1 MKDARGH
8 GSDKTNG
15 ISVINP
21 NGGNIAPKSNF
32 QKFWA
37 GSATQSV
44 ANDIA
49 AGRSKTV
56 VAGGGQPMSSNAAAA
71 QSLMSGL
78 KSTQAPVHDSMGDHY
93 RGLASWVSDYKSARA
108 YGNVKLAKS
117 LRGNIDAAVSKHGL
131 DRARVYGGD
140 PEKR

>member
-44 ANDIA
+44 ANDVA
-49 AGRSKTV
+49 AGRVKTI
-56 VAGGGQPMSSNAAAA
+56 VAGGGQPMSSNAQAA
-71 QSLMSGL
+71 QSLMNGL
-78 KSTQAPVHDSMGDHY
+78 KSTQAPVHDSMSVGPHSPLAGSRDYDPFGRPRTGDSLHSY
-93 RGLASWVSDYKSARA
+93 DEASREMRLRSRGRNSR
-108 YGNVKLAKS
+108 
-117 LRGNIDAAVSKHGL
+117 
-131 DRARVYGGD
+131 DRN
-140 PEKR
+140 